1 MAQGKENSRC
11 LEYAQQHTIMLL
23 MLLLFFGVL
32 IVPRFYAQVLQSRFE
47 KIDGVI
53 RTVYFSQS
61 NPTLS
66 FVEITYQV
74 GKKDYNA
81 KELLQQHIKVND
93 NVDLYVGPDKKE
105 VLFVKPNPIIPSLLL
120 ASYLIIL
127 SMCVYKAIVFFL
139 AKK

>member
-47 KIDGVI
+47 KTEGVV

-61 NPTLS
+61 EPTLS
-66 FVEITYQV
+66 FVEITYQA

-81 KELLQQHIKVND
+81 KELLQQHIKVGD
-93 NVDLYVGPDKKE
+93 HVDLYVGSDKKE
-105 VLFVKPNPIIPSLLL
+105 ILFVKPSPVVPSLLL
-120 ASYLIIL
+120 VAYLIIL
-127 SMCVYKAIVFFL
+127 SLCVYKAADFFL
-139 AKK
+139 TKQ